1 MPMTYSDNMV
11 LQREKPLRIVGT
23 ANAGEK
29 VTVDIAGQKGEA
41 VTAPDGKWSVTLPP
55 MKAGGPYTL
64 SISAASGKLDY
75 TNVLIGEVWLCS
87 GQSNMAFQVSSA
99 VDSQRKAFLEFAARK
114 PEIRLFDMKPRWATS
129 AVEWDI
135 STLDSLNRL
144 QYYRDTEWKECNEE
158 TANRFSAVAFAFGQM
173 LCCFPLPMCYL
184 PMTVLWIPNI
194 KTNG

>member
-11 LQREKPLRIVGT
+11 LQREKPLRIAGT

-99 VDSQRKAFLEFAARK
+99 VDSQAEGFSGICR
-114 PEIRLFDMKPRWATS
+114 P
-129 AVEWDI
+129 
-135 STLDSLNRL
+135 
-144 QYYRDTEWKECNEE
+144 E
-158 TANRFSAVAFAFGQM
+158 TANPSFRYEASVGDKCGGMGHFDTG
-173 LCCFPLPMCYL
+173 LP
-184 PMTVLWIPNI
+184 
-194 KTNG
+194 